1 MLQAWDVKRKRLI
14 NVLRMSETGA
24 IISYSPVDQ
33 PGLIFLPLIENG
45 RNVEPYEILQDVQLS
60 MEF

>member
-1 MLQAWDVKRKRLI
+1 MLQAWDVKRKRLV

-24 IISYSPVDQ
+24 IISYSPADQ
-33 PGLIFLPLIENG
+33 PGLIILPLIENG
-45 RNVEPYEILQDVQLS
+45 RNAEPYEILQDIQLS

>member
-1 MLQAWDVKRKRLI
+1 MLQAWDVKRKRLV